1 MKTLTLTIDHKNGHF
16 SKYQLI
22 EDGRDLPIAYHEETP
37 AQLIEEL
44 ERARTARRRIK
55 IYLGDPKTG
64 KSWNEEHDITGTIG
78 LSRGHQARYP
88 LLIATSRSTGGGTL
102 MDDRILKLKVEG
114 RTVYTHPNFKQSN
127 FEIKPA
133 REQENILG
141 YTHSLFIDGSLH
153 SNHKSERSA
162 KLLLTKLS

>member
-1 MKTLTLTIDHKNGHF
+1 MKNPTLTIDHKNGHF

-37 AQLIEEL
+37 QRLIEEL
-44 ERARTARRRIK
+44 ETARKTRSRIK

-64 KSWNEEHDITGTIG
+64 KSWNEEHDTTGTIG
-78 LSRGHQARYP
+78 LSRGHAARYP
-88 LLIATSRSTGGGTL
+88 LMIATRRSTGGGTL

-114 RTVYTHPNFKQSN
+114 RTVYTHPNFKQSK
-127 FEIKPA
+127 FAIVPA

-141 YTHSLFIDGSLH
+141 FTHSILIDGILY
-153 SNHKSERSA
+153 SNHKTERSA
-162 KLLLTKLS
+162 KILLTKLS

>member
-1 MKTLTLTIDHKNGHF
+1 MKKATLILDHKNGHF

-22 EDGRDLPIAYHEETP
+22 QDGNDLPIAYHEETP
-37 AQLIEEL
+37 DKLIEEL
-44 ERARTARRRIK
+44 EAARKTRSKIK

-64 KSWNEEHDITGTIG
+64 KSWNEEHDTTGTIG

-114 RTVYTHPNFKQSN
+114 RTVYTHPLFKQSK
-127 FEIKPA
+127 FEIIKA

-141 YTHSLFIDGSLH
+141 YTHSLLIDGTLY